1 MISVSNYHYI
11 RENFKTDYPSIFGLT
26 PYEFKNQLKKIKNSG
41 DFINPVHFI
50 NNFEDLVNSKDNY
63 FFITF
68 DDGLKEQFEFAVPI
82 LDEFNTQAIYFA
94 TSINSECKK
103 VCTVHKIHLLRS
115 ILKPQDLLSYLE
127 LNKIDKLSET
137 EQETAKTCYR
147 FDDAP
152 TAKLKYLLNFK
163 IPFEV
168 QEKLI
173 DGLFELYFSEKEV
186 CESLYMTNDQM
197 HYLAQNNCL
206 GSHTH
211 SHYPLG
217 LLDDIKLHYELNHS
231 KTYLENLTSSKINMI
246 AYPYGTPEA
255 CDDRVAEEA
264 KKAGYIFGFTTQKGN
279 LNNNPTKLLLN
290 RFDCND
296 LIGGK
301 NFI

>member
-94 TSINSECKK
+94 TSINSECNK

-115 ILKPQDLLSYLE
+115 ILKPQDLLNYLE
-127 LNKIDKLSET
+127 LNKIDNLSIA

-147 FDDAP
+147 FDDVP

-163 IPFEV
+163 IPFEL

-173 DGLFELYFSEKEV
+173 DGLFKLYFSEKEV
-186 CESLYMTNDQM
+186 CESLYMTNDQL

-255 CDDRVAEEA
+255 CDDRIAEEA

>member
-1 MISVSNYHYI
+1 MINISNYHYI
-11 RENFKTDYPSIFGLT
+11 RENFKTDFPSIFGVT
-26 PYEFKNQLKKIKNSG
+26 PNEFKSQLIKFRNDG
-41 DFINPVHFI
+41 DFINPNTFI
-50 NNFEDLVNSKDNY
+50 KNYEEILHSKDNFY
-63 FFITF
+63 LITF
-68 DDGLKEQFEFAVPI
+68 DDGLKEQFELALPI
-82 LDEFNTQAIYFA
+82 LNEFNTQAAYFT
-94 TSINSECKK
+94 TSINSEYSK

-115 ILKPQDLLSYLE
+115 IIKPNDLLSYLQ
-127 LNKIDKLSET
+127 LNKIDRLSKT
-137 EQETAKTCYR
+137 EEGTAKTCYR
-147 FDDAP
+147 FDDES
-152 TAKLKYLLNFK
+152 TAILKYLLNFK

-173 DGLFELYFSEKEV
+173 DGLFKLYFSEKEV
-186 CESLYMTNDQM
+186 CEVLYMTNDQIL
-197 HYLAQNNCL
+197 HLAQNNCL

-217 LLDDIKLHYELNHS
+217 LLDDIKLNYELNHS
-231 KTYLENLTSSKINMI
+231 KKYLENLTSSKINMI
-246 AYPYGTPEA
+246 AYPYGTLEA